1 MSSKLLIQLS
11 ITLLIALILLVFYYF
26 FFSSDNTFVKEDKVD
41 VDNQINNKIVDLK
54 YTAKDIDGNTY
65 VINSEYGEISD
76 LDSNELKLQGVKA
89 VIEIKNSESVII
101 LSDYAN
107 YNKVTLN
114 TYFYDNV
121 KLTYIGHLI
130 TSDKMF
136 LNYLNKDINIQE
148 NVVYEGYDNKLL
160 ADIIEIDLVT
170 KFSKIYMLDKYGK
183 VKVNIK
189 NGNN

>member
-11 ITLLIALILLVFYYF
+11 IALLIALISLIFYYF
-26 FFSSDNTFVKEDKVD
+26 FFTNDNTFVKEDKVD
-41 VDNQINNKIVDLK
+41 IDNQINNKIVDLK
-54 YTAKDIDGNTY
+54 YTANDIDGNSY
-65 VINSEYGEISD
+65 IINSEYGEISD

-114 TYFYDNV
+114 TFFYDNV

-136 LNYLNKDINIQE
+136 LNYVNKDINIQE
-148 NVVYEGYDNKLL
+148 NVVYEGYNNKLL

>member
-11 ITLLIALILLVFYYF
+11 ITLLITLILLIFYYYF
-26 FFSSDNTFVKEDKVD
+26 FANDKAFFKEDNVN
-41 VDNQINNKIVDLK
+41 VDNQINNRIVDLK
-54 YTAKDIDGNTY
+54 YTANDIDGNSY
-65 VINSEYGEISD
+65 IINSEFGEISE

-89 VIEIKNSESVII
+89 TIEIKNSESVVI
-101 LSDYAN
+101 LSDFAN

-130 TSDKMF
+130 TSDKIF
-136 LNYLNKDINIQE
+136 LNYENKDINIQE
-148 NVVYEGYDNKLL
+148 NIVYEGYNNKLL

>member
-1 MSSKLLIQLS
+1 MSSKLLIQLG
-11 ITLLIALILLVFYYF
+11 ITLLIGLILLVFYYF
-26 FFSSDNTFVKEDKVD
+26 FFVNDKASIKENKVD
-41 VDNQINNKIVDLK
+41 IDNQINNKIVDLK
-54 YTAKDIDGNTY
+54 YTANDIDGNSY
-65 VINSEYGEISD
+65 IINSEYGEISD
-76 LDSNELKLQGVKA
+76 LDSNDLKLQGVKA

-148 NVVYEGYDNKLL
+148 NVVYEGYNNKLL

-183 VKVNIK
+183 VRVNIK

>member
-26 FFSSDNTFVKEDKVD
+26 FFTNDNTFIKEDKVD

-54 YTAKDIDGNTY
+54 YTANDIDGNSY
-65 VINSEYGEISD
+65 IINSEYGEISD
-76 LDSNELKLQGVKA
+76 LDGNELKLQGVKA
-89 VIEIKNSESVII
+89 EIEIKNSESVII

-136 LNYLNKDINIQE
+136 LNYVNKDINIQE
-148 NVVYEGYDNKLL
+148 NVVYEGYNNKLL

>member
-11 ITLLIALILLVFYYF
+11 ITLLIVLILLVFYYF
-26 FFSSDNTFVKEDKVD
+26 FFTSDNTFVKGDKVD
-41 VDNQINNKIVDLK
+41 VDNQINNKITDLK
-54 YTAKDIDGNTY
+54 YTANDIDGNSY
-65 VINSEYGEISD
+65 IINSKYGEISD

-89 VIEIKNSESVII
+89 EIEIKNSESVII
-101 LSDYAN
+101 FSDYAN

-136 LNYLNKDINIQE
+136 LNYLNKDINIQD
-148 NVVYEGYDNKLL
+148 NVVYEGYNNKLL

>member
-26 FFSSDNTFVKEDKVD
+26 FFTSDNTFVKGDKVD
-41 VDNQINNKIVDLK
+41 VDNQINNKITDLK
-54 YTAKDIDGNTY
+54 YTANDINGNSY
-65 VINSEYGEISD
+65 IINSEYGEISD
-76 LDSNELKLQGVKA
+76 LNSNELKLQGVKA

-121 KLTYIGHLI
+121 KLTYIGHII

-136 LNYLNKDINIQE
+136 LNYVNKDINIQE
-148 NVVYEGYDNKLL
+148 NVVYEGYNNKLL

>member
-1 MSSKLLIQLS
+1 MSFKSLIQLG
-11 ITLLIALILLVFYYF
+11 ITFLITLILLIFYYYF
-26 FFSSDNTFVKEDKVD
+26 FANDKAFIKEDSVN
-41 VDNQINNKIVDLK
+41 VDNQINNRIVDLK
-54 YTAKDIDGNTY
+54 YTANDIDGNSY
-65 VINSEYGEISD
+65 IINSEYGEISD
-76 LDSNELKLQGVKA
+76 SDSNELKLQGVKA
-89 VIEIKNSESVII
+89 IIEIKNSENVII

-136 LNYLNKDINIQE
+136 LNYVNKDINIQE
-148 NVVYEGYDNKLL
+148 NVVYEGYNNKLL

>member
-26 FFSSDNTFVKEDKVD
+26 FFANDNTFVKEDKVD

-107 YNKVTLN
+107 YNKVTLD

-148 NVVYEGYDNKLL
+148 NVVYEGYNNKLL

>member
-107 YNKVTLN
+107 YNKVTLD

-148 NVVYEGYDNKLL
+148 NVVYEGYNNKLL

>member
-26 FFSSDNTFVKEDKVD
+26 FFANDNTFVKEDKVD
-41 VDNQINNKIVDLK
+41 VDNQINNKITDLK
-54 YTAKDIDGNTY
+54 YTANDIDGNSY
-65 VINSEYGEISD
+65 IINSKYGEISD

-136 LNYLNKDINIQE
+136 LNYENKDINIQE
-148 NVVYEGYDNKLL
+148 NVVYEGYNNKLL

>member
-11 ITLLIALILLVFYYF
+11 IILLIALILLVFYYF
-26 FFSSDNTFVKEDKVD
+26 FFTNDNTFIKEDKVD

-54 YTAKDIDGNTY
+54 YTANDIDGNSY
-65 VINSEYGEISD
+65 IINSEYGEISD

-89 VIEIKNSESVII
+89 EIEIKNSESVII

-136 LNYLNKDINIQE
+136 LNYVNKDINIQE
-148 NVVYEGYDNKLL
+148 NVVYEGYNNKLL

>member
-1 MSSKLLIQLS
+1 MSSKLLIQLG
-11 ITLLIALILLVFYYF
+11 IALLIVLILFIFYF
-26 FFSSDNTFVKEDKVD
+26 FFFTNDKGFIKQDNVD
-41 VDNQINNKIVDLK
+41 IDNQINNKIIDLK
-54 YTAKDIDGNTY
+54 YTANDIDGNSY
-65 VINSEYGEISD
+65 IIKSEYGEVSD

-107 YNKVTLN
+107 YNKLTLN

-121 KLTYIGHLI
+121 KLTYIDHLI

-148 NVVYEGYDNKLL
+148 NVVYEGYNNKLL

-183 VKVNIK
+183 VRVNIK

>member
-26 FFSSDNTFVKEDKVD
+26 FFANDNTFVKEDKVD
-41 VDNQINNKIVDLK
+41 VDNQINNKIVDLE
-54 YTAKDIDGNTY
+54 YTANDIDGNSY
-65 VINSEYGEISD
+65 IINSEYGEISD
-76 LDSNELKLQGVKA
+76 LDSNELKLQNVKA
-89 VIEIKNSESVII
+89 IIEIKNSESVII

-107 YNKVTLN
+107 YNKLTLN

-148 NVVYEGYDNKLL
+148 NVVYEGYNNKLL

>member
-11 ITLLIALILLVFYYF
+11 ITLLITLILLVFYYF
-26 FFSSDNTFVKEDKVD
+26 FFTNDNTFVKEDKVD

-54 YTAKDIDGNTY
+54 YTANDIDGNSY
-65 VINSEYGEISD
+65 IINSEYGEISD
-76 LDSNELKLQGVKA
+76 LDSNELKLQNVKA
-89 VIEIKNSESVII
+89 IIEIKNSESVII

-107 YNKVTLN
+107 YNKLTLN

-121 KLTYIGHLI
+121 KLTYSGHLV
-130 TSDKMF
+130 TSDQMF
-136 LNYLNKDINIQE
+136 LNYVNKDINIKE

>member
-26 FFSSDNTFVKEDKVD
+26 FFTNDNTFIKEDKVD

-54 YTAKDIDGNTY
+54 YTANDIDGNSY
-65 VINSEYGEISD
+65 IINSEYGEISD

-89 VIEIKNSESVII
+89 EIEIKNSESVII

-114 TYFYDNV
+114 TYFYNNV

-130 TSDKMF
+130 KSDKMF
-136 LNYLNKDINIQE
+136 LNYVNKDINIQE
-148 NVVYEGYDNKLL
+148 NVVYEGYNNKLL

>member
-26 FFSSDNTFVKEDKVD
+26 FFTSDNTFVKGDKVD
-41 VDNQINNKIVDLK
+41 VDNQINNKITDLK
-54 YTAKDIDGNTY
+54 YTANDINGNSY
-65 VINSEYGEISD
+65 IINSEYGEISD
-76 LDSNELKLQGVKA
+76 LNSNELKLQGVKA

-114 TYFYDNV
+114 TFFYDNV

-136 LNYLNKDINIQE
+136 LNYLNKDINIQD
-148 NVVYEGYDNKLL
+148 NVVYEGYNNKLL

>member
-1 MSSKLLIQLS
+1 MSSKLLIQLG
-11 ITLLIALILLVFYYF
+11 IALLIALILLVFYYF
-26 FFSSDNTFVKEDKVD
+26 FFTSDNTFVKGDKVD
-41 VDNQINNKIVDLK
+41 VDNQINNKITDLK
-54 YTAKDIDGNTY
+54 YTANDIDGNSY
-65 VINSEYGEISD
+65 IINSEYGEISD

-107 YNKVTLN
+107 YNKVTLD

-148 NVVYEGYDNKLL
+148 NVVYEGYNNKLL

>member
-26 FFSSDNTFVKEDKVD
+26 FFTSDNTFVKGDKVD
-41 VDNQINNKIVDLK
+41 VDNQINNKITDLK
-54 YTAKDIDGNTY
+54 YTANDINGNSY
-65 VINSEYGEISD
+65 IINSEYGEISD
-76 LDSNELKLQGVKA
+76 LNSNELKLQGVKA

-114 TYFYDNV
+114 TFFYDNV

-148 NVVYEGYDNKLL
+148 NVVYEGYNNKLL

>member
-1 MSSKLLIQLS
+1 MSSKLLIQLG
-11 ITLLIALILLVFYYF
+11 ITLLIGLILLVFYYF
-26 FFSSDNTFVKEDKVD
+26 FFVNDKVSIKENKVD

-54 YTAKDIDGNTY
+54 YTANDIDGNSY
-65 VINSEYGEISD
+65 IINSEYGEISD

-89 VIEIKNSESVII
+89 IIEIKNSESFII
-101 LSDYAN
+101 FSDYAN

-121 KLTYIGHLI
+121 KLSYIGHLI

-136 LNYLNKDINIQE
+136 LNYVNKDINIQE
-148 NVVYEGYDNKLL
+148 NVVYEGYNNKLL

>member
-11 ITLLIALILLVFYYF
+11 ITLLIALILLIFYF
-26 FFSSDNTFVKEDKVD
+26 FFFTNNKALIKEGNID
-41 VDNQINNKIVDLK
+41 VDNQINNKIVNLK
-54 YTAKDIDGNTY
+54 YTANDIDGNSY
-65 VINSEYGEISD
+65 IINSEYGEISD
-76 LDSNELKLQGVKA
+76 LDSNELKLQNVKA
-89 VIEIKNSESVII
+89 IIEIKNSESVII

-107 YNKVTLN
+107 YNKLTLN

-121 KLTYIGHLI
+121 KLTYSGHLV
-130 TSDKMF
+130 TSDQMF
-136 LNYLNKDINIQE
+136 LNYVNKDINIKE

>member
-11 ITLLIALILLVFYYF
+11 ITLLITLILLIFYYYF
-26 FFSSDNTFVKEDKVD
+26 FANEKAFIKENTVN
-41 VDNQINNKIVDLK
+41 VDNQINNRIVDLK
-54 YTAKDIDGNTY
+54 YTANDIDGNSY
-65 VINSEYGEISD
+65 IIYSKYGEISD
-76 LDSNELKLQGVKA
+76 YDSNELKLEGVKA
-89 VIEIKNSESVII
+89 IIEIKNSESVII
-101 LSDYAN
+101 FSDYAN

-121 KLTYIGHLI
+121 KLTYVSHII

-136 LNYLNKDINIQE
+136 LDYVNKDINIQE
-148 NVVYEGYDNKLL
+148 NVVYEGYNNKLL

>member
-1 MSSKLLIQLS
+1 MSSKLLIQLG
-11 ITLLIALILLVFYYF
+11 ITFLITLILLIFYYYF
-26 FFSSDNTFVKEDKVD
+26 FVNDKAFIKEDIVN
-41 VDNQINNKIVDLK
+41 VDNQINNRIVDLK
-54 YTAKDIDGNTY
+54 YSANDIDGNSY
-65 VINSEYGEISD
+65 IINSEYGEISD
-76 LDSNELKLQGVKA
+76 SDSNELKLQGVKA
-89 VIEIKNSESVII
+89 IIEIKNSENVII

-114 TYFYDNV
+114 TFFYDNV

-136 LNYLNKDINIQE
+136 LNYVNKDINIQE
-148 NVVYEGYDNKLL
+148 NVVYEGYNNKLL

>member
-26 FFSSDNTFVKEDKVD
+26 FFTNNNTFVKEDKID
-41 VDNQINNKIVDLK
+41 VDSQINNKIVDLK
-54 YTAKDIDGNTY
+54 YTANDIDGNSY
-65 VINSEYGEISD
+65 IINSEYGKISE
-76 LDSNELKLQGVKA
+76 LDNNELKLQGVKA
-89 VIEIKNSESVII
+89 IIEIKDSENVII

-136 LNYLNKDINIQE
+136 LNYANKDINILE
-148 NVVYEGYDNKLL
+148 NVVYEGYNNKLL

-170 KFSKIYMLDKYGK
+170 KFSKIYMLNKYGK

>member
-26 FFSSDNTFVKEDKVD
+26 FFTSDNTFVKGDKVD

-54 YTAKDIDGNTY
+54 YTAEDMDGNSY
-65 VINSEYGEISD
+65 IIHSEYGKISD

-89 VIEIKNSESVII
+89 IIEIKNSENVII

-121 KLTYIGHLI
+121 KLTYIGHII

-136 LNYLNKDINIQE
+136 LNYVNKDINIQE
-148 NVVYEGYDNKLL
+148 NVVYEGYNNKLL

-189 NGNN
+189 NGDN

>member
-1 MSSKLLIQLS
+1 MSSKLLIQLG
-11 ITLLIALILLVFYYF
+11 ITFLITLILLIFYYYF
-26 FFSSDNTFVKEDKVD
+26 FVNDKAFIKEDIVN
-41 VDNQINNKIVDLK
+41 VDNQINNRIVDLK
-54 YTAKDIDGNTY
+54 YSANDIDGNSY
-65 VINSEYGEISD
+65 IINSEYGEISD
-76 LDSNELKLQGVKA
+76 SDSNELKLQGVKA

-107 YNKVTLN
+107 YNKVTLD

-136 LNYLNKDINIQE
+136 LNYVNKDINIQE
-148 NVVYEGYDNKLL
+148 NVVYEGYNNKLL

>member
-1 MSSKLLIQLS
+1 MSSKLTIQLS

-26 FFSSDNTFVKEDKVD
+26 FFTNNNTFVKEDKVD
-41 VDNQINNKIVDLK
+41 VDNQINNKITDLK
-54 YTAKDIDGNTY
+54 YTANDINGNSY
-65 VINSEYGEISD
+65 IINSEYGEISD
-76 LDSNELKLQGVKA
+76 LNSNELKLQGVKA

-101 LSDYAN
+101 FSDYAN
-107 YNKVTLN
+107 YNKVTLD

-148 NVVYEGYDNKLL
+148 NVVYEGYNNKLL